1 MEEEQPKAGDQDN
14 ATAGQLQLPQH
25 RLATDR
31 RMERLR
37 TLSKLLLFLFLT
49 VGIGQSL
56 VYAQATRLFS
66 LERGMTSPQFLLFF
80 EAGNFALVF
89 GLTWLLSLAEKT
101 PFGEYGLPL
110 KEAFKANFSIGFL
123 LGLAE
128 ASVLVGLVTIFGAYS
143 FGRLAQ
149 HGEDILKWGLLQLL
163 GFIFVGLYEEFL
175 FRGYLQH
182 GLSKL
187 VGFWPA
193 GVLLSV
199 GFGLV
204 HLSNRG
210 EDWVGAASIVVVGL
224 LFVFTLKRTGN
235 LWYAVGLH
243 AGFDWA
249 ESFLY
254 SVPDSGE
261 FVFGHLSDSLLRG
274 PKWLT
279 GGSVGPEA
287 SVFCFVTMG
296 LQFLVVMWLFPAKKS
311 ERVAEAPAFG
321 G

>member
-1 MEEEQPKAGDQDN
+1 MEAEPPKTGDQHDT
-14 ATAGQLQLPQH
+14 TAGRWALPQD
-25 RLATDR
+25 RSRPKR
-31 RMERLR
+31 RMEQFG
-37 TLSKLLLFLFLT
+37 TVWKLLLFLFLT
-49 VGIGQSL
+49 VGIGQRL
-56 VYAQATRLFS
+56 VYTEGTRLLGS
-66 LERGMTSPQFLLFF
+66 QRGMTSPQFLLFF

-110 KEAFKANFSIGFL
+110 KQAFKGNFSVGFL

-128 ASVLVGLVTIFGAYS
+128 ASVLVGLVAIFGGYS
-143 FGRLAQ
+143 FGALAE
-149 HGEDILKWGLLQLL
+149 HGADILKWGLLELV

-182 GLSKL
+182 SLSKL

-193 GVLLSV
+193 GIVLSV
-199 GFGLV
+199 GFGAV
-204 HLSNRG
+204 HLSNQG

-261 FVFGHLSDSLLRG
+261 LIFGHLSDSELHG

-279 GGSVGPEA
+279 GGSVGPEG

-311 ERVAEAPAFG
+311 ERVAEAAAIG

>member
-1 MEEEQPKAGDQDN
+1 MEVEQPKTGDQDE
-14 ATAGQLQLPQH
+14 ATARRLRLPGE
-25 RLATDR
+25 RFRPDR
-31 RMERLR
+31 RMEAVR
-37 TLSKLLLFLFLT
+37 TLWKLLLFLFIT
-49 VGIGQSL
+49 VGIGQRL
-56 VYAQATRLFS
+56 VYTESAQLFGVP
-66 LERGMTSPQFLLFF
+66 RGMTSPQFLLFY
-80 EAGNFALVF
+80 EVGNFALVL
-89 GLTWLLSLAEKT
+89 GLTWLLSLLEKT
-101 PFGEYGLPL
+101 PFGEYGLPFA
-110 KEAFKANFSIGFL
+110 EAFRANFWIGFL

-128 ASVLVGLVTIFGAYS
+128 ASVLVALIAALGGYS
-143 FGRLAQ
+143 FGALAQ
-149 HGEDILKWGLLQLL
+149 HGGDILKWGLLQLG

-182 GLSKL
+182 SLGRL

-193 GVLLSV
+193 GAVLSV
-199 GFGLV
+199 GFGAV
-204 HLSNRG
+204 HLSNQG
-210 EDWVGAASIVVVGL
+210 EDWVGAASIVVVGF

-249 ESFLY
+249 QSFVY

-261 FVFGHLSDSLLRG
+261 LIFGHLSDSWLHG

-296 LQFLVVMWLFPAKKS
+296 LQFLVVAWLFPA
-311 ERVAEAPAFG
+311 EGQAAVEATEPS
-321 G
+321 

>member
-1 MEEEQPKAGDQDN
+1 MEEEQPKAGEQGHT
-14 ATAGQLQLPQH
+14 TAGQFELPQH
-25 RLATDR
+25 RFATDR

-49 VGIGQSL
+49 VGIGQRL
-56 VYAQATRLFS
+56 VYAQATRLFG

-128 ASVLVGLVTIFGAYS
+128 ASVLVGLVTMFGGYS
-143 FGRLAQ
+143 FGALAQ
-149 HGEDILKWGLLQLL
+149 HGGDILKWGLLQLG

-182 GLSKL
+182 SLGRL

-193 GVLLSV
+193 GAVLSV
-199 GFGLV
+199 GFGAV
-204 HLSNRG
+204 HLSNQG
-210 EDWVGAASIVVVGL
+210 EDWVGAASVVVVGF

-249 ESFLY
+249 QSFVY

-261 FVFGHLSDSLLRG
+261 LIFGHLSDSWLHG

-296 LQFLVVMWLFPAKKS
+296 LQFLVVAWLFPAEKGEPEVQAS
-311 ERVAEAPAFG
+311 EPG
-321 G
+321 